1 MTLIIYWL
9 EDYTNNLDISNFEY
23 FINYGIHNKNWGSSK
38 CPATNIILFVNDKTS
53 FLNQYHKYNL
63 NNEFIQIIIL
73 ETMVADSIS
82 IISQFYRYIE
92 QHNNLLMTNI
102 TNIFFV
108 NSKLIGPILDPDD
121 INTHWID
128 ILSDK
133 INTETFGVK
142 HFTKNMLLFN
152 YVYYQN
158 RTHELKKLTNID
170 IFIFRKN
177 TLPFNFNHQI
187 YKTYLSNCRLINSY
201 NDVTHEYLIYHYLKY
216 NKTPYDLIISSVEQ
230 YVLPPNTTTN
240 DTITND
246 TTTNDTTTYDAL
258 NPNTVKYN
266 TIIHDTISE
275 ECFTLYECKDKTIN
289 IISKETF
296 REACLQQLPAI
307 CNVTIP
313 TILLNQPNESVL
325 IEFRWFEHLDFL
337 LRNMILK
344 LPEWSHTVVCGNNN
358 VKEITDCCNKISES
372 IRIIKLD
379 IDNINQ
385 SEYSALLM
393 TTDFWNNFYGEKLLI
408 YQEDSFLFHSKGI
421 DAFMKY
427 DYVGAPWLAHQDDN
441 SYGVGNG
448 GFSLR
453 SKSAMLEVIDKVRPE
468 SLVLAES
475 TKEYM
480 KNTNSY
486 VLPEDVY
493 FSKSLIDFQIGQ
505 VAPRN
510 IAAQF
515 SQECVKG
522 INPLGG
528 HNFFLANYYDPAKI
542 NLGLIKR
549 TNRVGFYSPYPF
561 TLGGGEKYLTD
572 LMKFFIEKDYQIV
585 FYTNTHLKTVI
596 NTLKIYEIDIVV
608 NNIKIHKLTDLKL
621 INIYNITYDYF
632 VEMCN
637 NANPDMPNHIP
648 SLAFGNK
655 IAHKHIFHCQ
665 FPEFVYINEF
675 NQPKYIDT
683 VIVNSEFTNLYIKK
697 MYNNSC
703 ILYPQCEFKQSISNA
718 SKKNNSFITIGR
730 LFPYTKMANNKN
742 IDRIIE
748 TFIKLQHLDF
758 TLTVVGSVKNKQ
770 YFNQLQELV
779 MSHSLDNKITFY
791 VDVNDD
797 EKIQLLNE
805 SEYYI
810 HATGIM
816 YAKDVMPHEEEHFG
830 ISPIEGIMAGCVLIS
845 ADRGYPP
852 YYINHSKN
860 GFLYDS
866 IYELQNIIMN
876 ICVHEIDTIP
886 RDEIDSTIE
895 YVNKTFG
902 YKSYICTLTKIL
914 MNI

>member
-1 MTLIIYWL
+1 MQNTKPKLQLYIKYIKYIKTQQKK
-9 EDYTNNLDISNFEY
+9 DNNSN
-23 FINYGIHNKNWGSSK
+23 
-38 CPATNIILFVNDKTS
+38 NIVKIQKRTP
-53 FLNQYHKYNL
+53 
-63 NNEFIQIIIL
+63 NEF
-73 ETMVADSIS
+73 
-82 IISQFYRYIE
+82 
-92 QHNNLLMTNI
+92 
-102 TNIFFV
+102 
-108 NSKLIGPILDPDD
+108 
-121 INTHWID
+121 
-128 ILSDK
+128 
-133 INTETFGVK
+133 
-142 HFTKNMLLFN
+142 
-152 YVYYQN
+152 
-158 RTHELKKLTNID
+158 
-170 IFIFRKN
+170 
-177 TLPFNFNHQI
+177 
-187 YKTYLSNCRLINSY
+187 
-201 NDVTHEYLIYHYLKY
+201 
-216 NKTPYDLIISSVEQ
+216 
-230 YVLPPNTTTN
+230 
-240 DTITND
+240 
-246 TTTNDTTTYDAL
+246 
-258 NPNTVKYN
+258 
-266 TIIHDTISE
+266 
-275 ECFTLYECKDKTIN
+275 KDKTIN

-528 HNFFLANYYDPAKI
+528 HNFFLANDYDPAKI

-549 TNRVGFYSPYPF
+549 ANRVGFYSPYEF

-585 FYTNTHLKTVI
+585 FYTNTTRININKTLSLFGI
-596 NTLKIYEIDIVV
+596 NLNHIIIGKIESLRTLC
-608 NNIKIHKLTDLKL
+608 NIK
-621 INIYNITYDYF
+621 NYYFDYF
-632 VEMCN
+632 IEMSNGIVPGLQDYIPEIN
-637 NANPDMPNHIP
+637 NNHI
-648 SLAFGNK
+648 
-655 IAHKHIFHCQ
+655 AHTHIFHCQ
-665 FPEFVYINEF
+665 FPDNLIEYNCYIADVIKMTSYVDVVIANSYF
-675 NQPKYIDT
+675 TVKYLNPFYKNKLK
-683 VIVNSEFTNLYIKK
+683 VVNPYCESSVNS
-697 MYNNSC
+697 NNIC
-703 ILYPQCEFKQSISNA
+703 KEP
-718 SKKNNSFITIGR
+718 NSFITIGR
-730 LFPYTKMANNKN
+730 LFPYTKLANNKN
-742 IDRIIE
+742 IDKIIDS
-748 TFIKLQHLDF
+748 FIKLKPLNF
-758 TLTVVGSVKNKQ
+758 KLNIVCSVKDDT
-770 YFNQLQELV
+770 YFKELQ
-779 MSHSLDNKITFY
+779 NI
-791 VDVNDD
+791 VNLNGLS
-797 EKIQLLNE
+797 EKIIFYPDISNKLKYKLLNE
-805 SEYYI
+805 SKYYI

-816 YAKDVMPHEEEHFG
+816 HEKGAFPQEEEHFG
-830 ISPIEGIMAGCVLIS
+830 ISVIEGLLSSCVPIC

-852 YYINHSKN
+852 YYIEHCKN
-860 GFLYDS
+860 GYLFNNQDELFNILYK
-866 IYELQNIIMN
+866 IVNNIELPIMSN
-876 ICVHEIDTIP
+876 AVEYNLDVCKQFSSKQTYNETIF
-886 RDEIDSTIE
+886 
-895 YVNKTFG
+895 KLLFH
-902 YKSYICTLTKIL
+902 L
-914 MNI
+914 